1 MTLRSTSPWTLLF
14 AGLAL
19 VLSARP
25 SVAHEGHHHTALG
38 TIRSIAETQLEI
50 ETTEGKIKSFLLT
63 DKTTYKHGDTAVSR
77 DHLKA
82 DARVAVMYEVKD
94 DKNVAI
100 EVKLGA
106 VLGGRAGAA
115 R

>member
-1 MTLRSTSPWTLLF
+1 MKLHWTFPWTLLF

-19 VLSARP
+19 LLSARP
-25 SVAHEGHHHTALG
+25 SLAHEGHHHTALG
-38 TIRSIAETQLEI
+38 TIRSIAATQLEI
-50 ETTEGKIKSFLLT
+50 ETKEGKIETFLLT

-77 DHLKA
+77 DHLQVA
-82 DARVAVMYEVKD
+82 ARVAVMYEVKD
-94 DKNVAI
+94 GKNVAI

-106 VLGGRAGAA
+106 ANGGPSGVA